1 MADGIGKF
9 NAFKL
14 NNENIV
20 EKQKNSSENNN
31 KVSDDAVQNAFKELF
46 SDTTLNEAIV
56 VSLAEFSEL
65 ASVYTANED
74 DKTVQSEKTQST
86 TKPNNSEPPIIYEG
100 SFNTYRV
107 SEKEYDW
114 TNLPMEYEYDG
125 EVFHC
130 VGFSDY
136 VVEDAEGNKVV
147 WQPQSWKEV
156 QEYFNNAGVTNEGIY
171 GTMQC
176 QNFSDMMGQFV
187 LGEANTDF
195 VQSLYDETNDS
206 NFPENRNDEAA
217 LLAGNS
223 DYNPRNYAPCK
234 SANRDEQR
242 AIIENELQNGRPALV
257 YVNDH
262 HWVAA
267 IGLSD
272 DGDIL
277 IWDSFNGYIKKLYQT
292 TSSKYADGKRNPSER
307 NMSHGDGSVMVYV
320 ENYHYENG
328 KTQKIDYINDY
339 VNGSSEKARKAGTLE

>member
-1 MADGIGKF
+1 MVERIGKQ
-9 NAFKL
+9 NITHI
-14 NNENIV
+14 NNENII
-20 EKQKNSSENNN
+20 KNNN
-31 KVSDDAVQNAFKELF
+31 KDKKNEINDEIVQNAFDDLF
-46 SDTTLNEAIV
+46 SKGNTINESI
-56 VSLAEFSEL
+56 SLSLDEFTEL
-65 ASVYTANED
+65 ATSYGNKFVKGSSNT
-74 DKTVQSEKTQST
+74 EKTNNST
-86 TKPNNSEPPIIYEG
+86 MPKNSEPPRLYEG
-100 SFNTYRV
+100 SFYTYSK
-107 SEKEYDW
+107 SEKEYDL
-114 TNLPMEYEYDG
+114 TNLPMEHEYDG

-187 LGEANTDF
+187 LGDANMDF

-328 KTQKIDYINDY
+328 KTQKINYLDDY
-339 VNGSSEKARKAGTLE
+339 VNGSAEKARKAGTLE